1 MQINKVG
8 LLDFFLSYM
17 NEKVIFINVRG
28 IGKVIVLDFVR
39 TV

>member
-1 MQINKVG
+1 MQIKILG
-8 LLDFFLSYM
+8 SLDRFLSYM
-17 NEKVIFINVRG
+17 NEEVIFINVRG